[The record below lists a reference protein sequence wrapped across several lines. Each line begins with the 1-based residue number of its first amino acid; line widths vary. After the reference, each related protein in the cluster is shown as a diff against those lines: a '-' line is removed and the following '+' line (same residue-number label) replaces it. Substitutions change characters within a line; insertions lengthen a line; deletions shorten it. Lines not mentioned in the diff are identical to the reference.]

1 MRERFLM
8 EKSLFFVDVIFVK
21 IPITSYARIH
31 FAPCEKI
38 QMIEPQCAD
47 GPININKISLPD
59 GCFFKDFGWNPLGC
73 LRASSLNISWSC
85 KMLLKTMKTCT
96 IATNALLFFRCRFC
110 QNSNHFLCADT
121 FRNYWNK
128 KKIEPRL
135 ADGPIN
141 INRKLPAGDAFGI
154 RDAFGMLPE
163 RNERRRNKKDTQ

>member
-96 IATNALLFFRCRFC
+96 MATNALLFFRCRFC
-110 QNSNHFLCADT
+110 QNSNPFLCADT

-141 INRKLPAGDAFGI
+141 INRKLPAGAAFGI

-163 RNERRRNKKDTQ
+163 RNERRRN

>member
-1 MRERFLM
+1 MREGFLM

-85 KMLLKTMKTCT
+85 KMLLKTMKIYITT
-96 IATNALLFFRCRFC
+96 TNALLFVWCRFC

-121 FRNYWNK
+121 FRNQGNK
-128 KKIEPRL
+128 NNIEPRL

-141 INRKLPAGDAFGI
+141 INRKLTAGDVFGF
-154 RDAFGMLPE
+154 RDASGKGWT
-163 RNERRRNKKDTQ
+163 KKK